1 LENIFDRMNFEDT
14 KEAYR
19 LKNNNEL
26 YRAFYLYRLIANNTL
41 VALGSK
47 LALWALQLGL
57 PISGLFKHT
66 VFKQFCAGS
75 AKEDSIKL
83 VHRLADLNVKS
94 YMHFAAEGQK
104 SESGMDNSLE
114 KTLETLSFSKE
125 TQALPF
131 TVFKATSLGPVAL
144 FEKKSNGVALNKEE
158 QAAWNRMLERVQKCC
173 SYAKK
178 LKVRMLIDAEESWI
192 QAAIDEIAEDLM
204 ETFNREQAL
213 IFTTVQM
220 YRKDRLSYLTSLL
233 QKAEKKGFTIGVKLV
248 RGAYIE
254 KENKRAR
261 ELGIPSPICESKEA
275 TDINFNAALD
285 LILPKVDRCNL
296 FIGSHSE
303 SSILKV
309 IQWMKAHQLPNDHPT
324 IWFSQLYGMADHISF
339 NLASSGYQV
348 VKYVPYG
355 PVKEV
360 IPYLIRRAEENTSV
374 SGQTPREL
382 SLIKKE
388 IDRRKVK
395 AVAG

>member
-1 LENIFDRMNFEDT
+1 MNFENT
-14 KEAYR
+14 EEAYR
-19 LKNNNEL
+19 LKTNNEL
-26 YRAFYLYRLIANNTL
+26 YRALYLYRLIANNTL
-41 VALGSK
+41 VAIGSK
-47 LALWALQLGL
+47 LGLWALQLGL

-66 VFKQFCAGS
+66 VFKQFCAGA

-83 VHRLADLNVKS
+83 VSRLADLNVKS

-104 SESGMDNSLE
+104 SEPGMDTSLE

-131 TVFKATSLGPVAL
+131 TVFKATSLGPFAL
-144 FEKKSNGVALNKEE
+144 FEKKSNGVAFSMEE
-158 QAAWNRMLERVQKCC
+158 QAAWDRMLERVQKCC

-178 LKVRMLIDAEESWI
+178 LNVRMLIDAEESWI

-204 ETFNREQAL
+204 ETFNRKQTL

-220 YRKDRLSYLTSLL
+220 YRKDRLSYMTALL
-233 QKAEKKGFTIGVKLV
+233 QKAEAKGFTIGVKLV

-261 ELGIPSPICESKEA
+261 ELGIPSPICESKVA
-275 TDINFNAALD
+275 TDSNFNAALD

-309 IQWMKAHQLPNDHPT
+309 TRWMKAHQLPNDHPT

-382 SLIKKE
+382 NLIKKE